1 MLDRMPVPRALSGA
15 LAAVGLALAAL
26 AAYHAAL
33 PAPFTFDDRPA
44 IERNESIR
52 RLWPLSGPLSP
63 PVTAAG
69 AAGRPLVNLSLAL
82 NHAAGGLEPGG
93 YRLTN
98 ILLHAVAGTLLLLLV
113 RETLVRTRFRTSAE
127 PLAAATALLWMLHP
141 LQTESVV
148 CVVQRN
154 EILVAIFYFLA
165 LLGLARS
172 AASPR
177 PWRWGVTAVA
187 AALLG
192 VFSKEVMATAPILA
206 LLYDRHFL
214 AGSWREVWARRR
226 WLHGAL
232 WATWLPLAW
241 LILGH
246 EQRAGTV
253 GFGLGV
259 GAWQY
264 LLTQCDAITT
274 YLRLTLWPHPLLVDR
289 GVTLATGIREI
300 WPQGMLVLSLLAA
313 SVVALVRFPRAGFA
327 AAAFFLILAPSSSFV
342 PLTTQPVAEHR
353 MYLPLAPVIALLVLG
368 AATLLPRGRI
378 AALVLAAAAAGLV
391 THRRALDYR
400 TEETLWTQTLRH
412 LPENPRAHASL
423 GHAHARAGRWE
434 LAADSYRQAVRL
446 RPDYA
451 DAHNDLGAALGRS
464 GKPTE
469 ALEHHARA
477 AELKPEDPEVRY
489 NLALALD
496 AAGRHPAAI
505 PHLRF
510 VVMERPGLARARAL
524 LGSLLLRAG
533 ERAEAITELEHAA
546 RLEPENPEF
555 RVDLADALQGA
566 GRTREA
572 ATQYKRAAELRPE
585 LAELRYNLGNL
596 LLEAGD
602 LVPAVEAFAEALR
615 LRPGWIPA
623 HHNLALVLTRL
634 GRTSEAV
641 PHHQAIVRAEPSS
654 PQAHLNLALALT
666 TAGRFTEARASASTA
681 LRLHPGLEAARRL
694 LARIDGR

>member
-1 MLDRMPVPRALSGA
+1 MLPAMPVPRALSGA

-69 AAGRPLVNLSLAL
+69 ATGRPLVNLSLAL

-98 ILLHAVAGTLLLLLV
+98 ILLHAVAGALLLLLV
-113 RETLVRTRFRTSAE
+113 RETLVRTRFRTSAG
-127 PLAAATALLWMLHP
+127 PLAAATALIWVLHP

-154 EILVAIFYFLA
+154 EILVAIFYLLA

-172 AASPR
+172 ADSPR

-192 VFSKEVMATAPILA
+192 VLSKEVMATAPIVA

-232 WATWLPLAW
+232 LATWLPLAW

-259 GAWQY
+259 GTWQY

-274 YLRLTLWPHPLLVDR
+274 YLRLTFWPHPLLVDR
-289 GVTLATGIREI
+289 GVTLATGIMEI

-313 SVVALVRFPRAGFA
+313 SVFALVRFPRVGFA
-327 AAAFFLILAPSSSFV
+327 AAAFFIILAPSSSFV

-368 AATLLPRGRI
+368 AAKVLPRGRV
-378 AALVLAAAAAGLV
+378 AAVVLASMAAGLV
-391 THRRALDYR
+391 TYRRTLDYR
-400 TEETLWTQTLRH
+400 TEETLWTQTLLH

-434 LAADSYRQAVRL
+434 LAVDSYRQAVRL

-451 DAHNDLGAALGRS
+451 DAHNDLGAALGRL
-464 GKPTE
+464 GKPAE

-510 VVMERPGLARARAL
+510 VVAERPGLARARAL
-524 LGSLLLRAG
+524 LGFLLLRTGA
-533 ERAEAITELEHAA
+533 RTEAITELEHAV
-546 RLEPENPEF
+546 RLEPDDLEI
-555 RVDLADALQGA
+555 RVNLADALQGT
-566 GRTREA
+566 GRTRDA
-572 ATQYKRAAELRPE
+572 ATHYQRAAELRPD
-585 LAELRYNLGNL
+585 LPELRYNLGNL

-602 LVPAVEAFAEALR
+602 QAPAADAFAEALR

-623 HHNLALVLTRL
+623 HHNLALALTRL
-634 GRTSEAV
+634 GRPAEAI
-641 PHHQAIVRAEPSS
+641 PHHEAIARAEPFS
-654 PQAHLNLALALT
+654 PQAHLNLALTFAA
-666 TAGRFTEARASASTA
+666 AGRLPEARASALSA
-681 LRLHPGLEAARRL
+681 LRLQPGLEAARQL